1 MAAVA
6 AEEAA
11 LRSTLLAASLS
22 VNALYV
28 CMFVCVLHM
37 CIQSYII

>member
-6 AEEAA
+6 AVDAA
-11 LRSTLLAASLS
+11 LRSTLPAAPLS

-28 CMFVCVLHM
+28 CMFVYLYV
-37 CIQSYII
+37 CIQSYIV